1 MSKLIPL
8 HIHTEYSLLDGMI
21 RVGDLVKYAKENE
34 LGAIAITDHGVM
46 YSAVEFYELAKHND
60 INPLIG
66 CEFYV
71 HNGDIHTKDASNNP
85 LWHLILIAKDNQGYK
100 NLIKLVSTAWCEGFY
115 YKPRINFELLQQ
127 YHEGLICTSACLGGE
142 ILQELLAGEK
152 TKAIEAAKR
161 YKDLF
166 GDDYY
171 IELQD
176 HNLDDQKR
184 TNPDLIRIAKELG
197 IKMVITN
204 DSHYLRKQDAD
215 AQDTLLCLQ
224 TNANKDDEK
233 RFRFPNNEFYVKNK
247 DEMRQAFSWMDDET
261 FEECCKNTE
270 EIANKCNVEIELH
283 NAPLPHYDVPEEFI
297 YKSDDVD
304 EKIIE
309 RLKKKNKTDSKE
321 EVLEEAKYIQG
332 IENYLEYIVTEGLK
346 KRYGDPIPESIV
358 ERAKYELGVINHM
371 GFPAYFMITWD
382 FIHFAKTH
390 DIPVGPGRGSAAG
403 SVVAY
408 ALEITDIDPIYHKL
422 LFERFLN
429 PERFTMPDIDI
440 DFCIEK
446 RGDVIDYVT
455 QKYGEDKVCQIITFS
470 TYAPKAA
477 FKGVG
482 RVLQVPFA
490 ESNRI
495 TGLIEPALDV
505 ARATN
510 PKAEWLRDIISAE
523 GTSDFKQLYNEDYQI
538 TNPDT
543 GNVISFRRWV
553 DMAVA
558 IEGLK
563 CGTGTHAAGVIIS
576 HAPLDTILPVQ
587 PSKDGI
593 VQTGYPK
600 HEATEVLDLLK
611 MDFLGLRNLTMIT
624 KTCKMVKK
632 YRGIDVDINNIPL
645 DDKPTYDML
654 VKGETIGVF
663 QLESQGMM
671 NLVKRLKP
679 DVFEDLGALVALFR
693 PGPLGSGMVDDFVA
707 RKHGKQEITYAH
719 PLLEPV
725 LKDTYGTIVYQEQIM
740 QVFQVL
746 ADYSLGQADQ
756 VRRMMGKK
764 DLKTMEEQRGKF
776 IDASAKHDMKKEDA
790 EKLFNQIL
798 AFASYCF
805 NRSHSAAYAF
815 VAYQTAYLKC
825 HYPVEYFSALLSSV
839 SDNKDQTQLYIEE
852 AQKYGCKVLAPDI
865 NKSYLEYAPDG
876 DNIRFGMAAIK
887 GVGAPVVEAIIK
899 EREENGDFTS
909 IFDFCKRVD
918 GKYVNK
924 KSLEGL
930 IKAGAFSNIEK
941 SRKQLFENMEHI
953 LDVTS
958 KEARDRAMG
967 QVSLFAA
974 LGNDGEDFSG
984 VQYQLVGSD
993 EEYTDKELQLFEKEF
1008 LGFYVTSHPL
1018 FSIRD
1023 KLNFLISHRISE
1035 LTEVADETL
1044 VTICGLITATRQ
1056 IPTKKD
1062 PSKFLRFVTVEDLT
1076 GKVDAVCFHK
1086 KLLDY
1091 GEILQPDMKVVITG
1105 RLQHR
1110 GEDQLSLVVETVKS
1124 VDNSNIVTLCLL
1136 EEIKYEEL
1144 CGIKNI
1150 LAKYH
1155 GDDPVMIKL
1164 PEIDGYSAKI
1174 MTSSMFWVSTSNDLI
1189 NNIKHVFPNKVNIKI
1204 DSLDKPLEV

>member
-1 MSKLIPL
+1 MSKFIPL
-8 HIHTEYSLLDGMI
+8 HIHSEYSLLDGMI

-34 LGAIAITDHGVM
+34 IPGIAITDHGVM

-71 HNGDIHTKDASNNP
+71 HNGDIHVHESNNNP
-85 LWHLILIAKDNQGYK
+85 LYHLILIAKDNKGYK

-115 YKPRINFELLQQ
+115 YKPRINFELLKEH
-127 YHEGLICTSACLGGE
+127 HEGLICASACLGGE
-142 ILQELLAGEK
+142 VLQNLLKGEYS
-152 TKAIEAAKR
+152 AAKDTAQR

-176 HNLDDQKR
+176 HNLDEQKR
-184 TNPDLIRIAKELG
+184 TNPDLIKLAKELD
-197 IKMVITN
+197 IKMIITN
-204 DSHYLRKQDAD
+204 DSHYLRKEDAD

-233 RFRFPNNEFYVKNK
+233 RFHFPNNEFYIKSK
-247 DEMRQAFSWMDDET
+247 EEMRAAFSWMDDAT
-261 FEECCKNTE
+261 FEECCANTE
-270 EIANKCNVEIELH
+270 EICNKCDVEIELH
-283 NAPLPHYDVPEEFI
+283 NAPLPHYDVPDEFI
-297 YKSDDVD
+297 FKSDNVD
-304 EKIIE
+304 PKILE
-309 RLKKKNKTDSKE
+309 RLMKKHKTDSKE
-321 EVLEEAKYIQG
+321 DILEEAKYIQG
-332 IENYLEYIVTEGLK
+332 IENYLEHIVMQGLK
-346 KRYGDPIPESIV
+346 KRYGDPVPEEIIN
-358 ERAKYELGVINHM
+358 RTKYELGVINQM

-408 ALEITDIDPIYHKL
+408 ALEITDIDPIFHKL

-440 DFCIEK
+440 DFCIDRRSE
-446 RGDVIDYVT
+446 VIDYVT

-523 GTSDFKQLYNEDYQI
+523 GISDFKNLYDEDYQI
-538 TNPDT
+538 TNPET
-543 GNVISFRRWV
+543 GSVISFKRWV
-553 DMAVA
+553 DMAIA

-632 YRGIDVDINNIPL
+632 YRGIDVDINHIPL

-776 IDASAKHDMKKEDA
+776 IEASAKHNMSKEDA

-825 HYPVEYFSALLSSV
+825 HYPVEYLSALLSSV

-852 AQKYGCKVLAPDI
+852 AQKYGINVLPPDI
-865 NKSYLEYAPDG
+865 NHSYLEYTPDG
-876 DNIRFGMAAIK
+876 DNIRFGLAAIK
-887 GVGAPVVEAIIK
+887 QVGEPVVEAIIK
-899 EREENGDFTS
+899 EREENGEFKS

-918 GKYVNK
+918 AKFVNK

-930 IKAGAFSNIEK
+930 IKAGAFANIEK
-941 SRKQLFENMEHI
+941 SRKQLFDNIEHI

-958 KEARDRAMG
+958 KEAKDRAMG

-974 LGNDGEDFSG
+974 MGAEEDFSNA
-984 VQYQLVGSD
+984 QYQLVGSD
-993 EEYTDKELQLFEKEF
+993 IEYTDKEIQQLEKEF

-1018 FSIRD
+1018 FSLRD
-1023 KLNFLISHRISE
+1023 KMQFLMTHRISE
-1035 LTEVADETL
+1035 LKDVKEEDE
-1044 VTICGLITATRQ
+1044 VTICGLVTATRQ

-1062 PSKFLRFVTVEDLT
+1062 PTKFLRFVTLEDLT
-1076 GKVDAVCFHK
+1076 GKVDCVCFHK
-1086 KLLDY
+1086 KLLEFGDL
-1091 GEILQPDMKVVITG
+1091 LQQDNKVVITG
-1105 RLQHR
+1105 KVQHR
-1110 GEDQLSLVVETVKS
+1110 GEDQISILIDNVKS
-1124 VDNSNIVTLCLL
+1124 VENSNIVTLSLKK
-1136 EEIKYEEL
+1136 EIKYEEL

-1155 GDDPVMIKL
+1155 GDDPVMFKL
-1164 PEIDGYSAKI
+1164 PQSDGYGAKI
-1174 MTSSMFWVSTSNDLI
+1174 LTSPTFWVNSTNDLI
-1189 NNIKHVFPNKVNIKI
+1189 NHMKQYFPNEVDISI
-1204 DSLDKPLEV
+1204 RSLDQPLEV

>member
-1 MSKLIPL
+1 M
-8 HIHTEYSLLDGMI
+8 
-21 RVGDLVKYAKENE
+21 
-34 LGAIAITDHGVM
+34 
-46 YSAVEFYELAKHND
+46 
-60 INPLIG
+60 
-66 CEFYV
+66 
-71 HNGDIHTKDASNNP
+71 
-85 LWHLILIAKDNQGYK
+85 
-100 NLIKLVSTAWCEGFY
+100 IKLA
-115 YKPRINFELLQQ
+115 REL
-127 YHEGLICTSACLGGE
+127 
-142 ILQELLAGEK
+142 
-152 TKAIEAAKR
+152 
-161 YKDLF
+161 D
-166 GDDYY
+166 
-171 IELQD
+171 
-176 HNLDDQKR
+176 
-184 TNPDLIRIAKELG
+184 
-197 IKMVITN
+197 IKMIITN

-233 RFRFPNNEFYVKNK
+233 RFSFPNNEFYVKSK

-261 FEECCKNTE
+261 FEECVQNTE
-270 EIANKCNVEIELH
+270 DIANKCNVEIELH
-283 NAPLPHYDVPEEFI
+283 NAPLPHYDVPDEFLATAD
-297 YKSDDVD
+297 KVD
-304 EKIIE
+304 PKIIE
-309 RLKKKNKTDSKE
+309 RLKKKNKTESTDD
-321 EVLEEAKYIQG
+321 VIEEAIYIQG
-332 IENYLEYIVTEGLK
+332 IEDYLEHVVFEGLK
-346 KRYGDPIPESIV
+346 KRYGDPVPESIV
-358 ERAKYELGVINHM
+358 ERAKYELGVINQM

-382 FIHFAKTH
+382 FIHYAKVN

-429 PERFTMPDIDI
+429 PERFTMPDVDI
-440 DFCIEK
+440 DFCIER
-446 RGDVIDYVT
+446 RGEVIDYVT

-510 PKAEWLRDIISAE
+510 PKAEWLRDIIAAE

-538 TNPDT
+538 LNPESGKT
-543 GNVISFRRWV
+543 ISFKRWV
-553 DMAVA
+553 DMAIA

-632 YRGIDVDINNIPL
+632 YRGIDVDINHIPL

-725 LKDTYGTIVYQEQIM
+725 LNDTYGTIVYQEQIM

-776 IDASAKHDMKKEDA
+776 IEASAKHEMKKEDA

-815 VAYQTAYLKC
+815 VAYQTAYLKK

-839 SDNKDQTQLYIEE
+839 ADNKDQTQLYIEE
-852 AQKYGCKVLAPDI
+852 AQRYGCKVLAPDV

-899 EREENGDFTS
+899 EREANGDFKS

-918 GKYVNK
+918 AKYVNK

-941 SRKQLFENMEHI
+941 SRKQLFENIEHI

-958 KEARDRAMG
+958 KEAKDRAMG
-967 QVSLFAA
+967 QVSLFASVENA
-974 LGNDGEDFSG
+974 EEFSG

-993 EEYTDKELQLFEKEF
+993 EEYTDKEIQLLEKEF

-1023 KLNFLISHRISE
+1023 KVQYLTTHRITE
-1035 LTEVADETL
+1035 LNDVPEEGV

-1062 PSKFLRFVTVEDLT
+1062 PSKFLRFVTLEDLS
-1076 GKVDAVCFHK
+1076 GKVDCVCFHR

-1091 GEILQPDMKVVITG
+1091 GEILEPDNKVVITG
-1105 RLQHR
+1105 KVQHR
-1110 GEDQLSLVVETVKS
+1110 GEDQISLVIDNAKS
-1124 VDNSNIVTLCLL
+1124 VDNSNIVTVSLL
-1136 EEIKYEEL
+1136 DEIKYEEL

-1164 PEIDGYSAKI
+1164 PPVNGYSTRI
-1174 MTSSMFWVSTSNDLI
+1174 MTSSMFWVNSTNDLV
-1189 NNIKHVFPNKVNIKI
+1189 NNIKQVFPNRVDVSIN
-1204 DSLDKPLEV
+1204 SLDKPIDSVV

>member
-1 MSKLIPL
+1 MTRLIPL

-21 RVGDLVKYAKENE
+21 RVHDLVNYAKEND

-46 YSAVEFYELAKHND
+46 YSAVEFYELAKHNG

-71 HNGDIHTKDASNNP
+71 HDGDIHTKEASHNP
-85 LWHLILIAKDNQGYK
+85 LYHLILIAKNDKGYK

-115 YKPRINFELLQQ
+115 YKPRINFELLQKH
-127 YHEGLICTSACLGGE
+127 HEGLICASACLGGE
-142 ILQELLAGEK
+142 VLQHLLAGEK
-152 TKAIEAAKR
+152 DKAKETAAK
-161 YKDLF
+161 YKELF

-176 HNLDDQKR
+176 HGLDDQKR
-184 TNPDLIRIAKELG
+184 TNPDLIQIAKELD
-197 IKMVITN
+197 IKMIITN
-204 DSHYLRKQDAD
+204 DSHYLRKEDAD

-233 RFRFPNNEFYVKNK
+233 RFHFPNNEFYIKSK

-270 EIANKCNVEIELH
+270 DIANKCDVEIELH
-283 NAPLPHYDVPEEFI
+283 NAPLPHYDVPEEFLFT
-297 YKSDDVD
+297 SDDVD
-304 EKIIE
+304 PKILE
-309 RLKKKNKTDSKE
+309 RLKKKHKTDSTE

-332 IENYLEYIVTEGLK
+332 IENYLEHIVMEGLK
-346 KRYGDPIPESIV
+346 KRYGDPIPDSII
-358 ERAKYELGVINHM
+358 ERTKYELGVINHM

-382 FIHFAKTH
+382 FIHYAKTH

-440 DFCIEK
+440 DFCIDRRSE
-446 RGDVIDYVT
+446 VIDYVT

-523 GTSDFKQLYNEDYQI
+523 GTSEFKQLYNEDYQI
-538 TNPDT
+538 INPDS
-543 GNVISFRRWV
+543 GHAISFKRWV
-553 DMAVA
+553 DMAIA

-624 KTCKMVKK
+624 KTCKMIKQG
-632 YRGIDVDINNIPL
+632 RGIDVDINHIPL

-654 VKGETIGVF
+654 AKGETIGVF

-693 PGPLGSGMVDDFVA
+693 PGPLGSGMVDDFVE

-776 IDASAKHDMKKEDA
+776 IEASAKHEMKKEDA

-825 HYPVEYFSALLSSV
+825 HYPVEYLSALLSSV

-852 AQKYGCKVLAPDI
+852 AHKLGIKVLPPDI
-865 NKSYLEYAPDG
+865 NKSFLEYAPDG
-876 DNIRFGMAAIK
+876 ENIRFGMAAIK
-887 GVGAPVVEAIIK
+887 QVGAPVVEAIIK
-899 EREENGDFTS
+899 EREENGDFKS

-941 SRKQLFENMEHI
+941 SRKQLFENIEHI

-958 KEARDRAMG
+958 KEARDKAMG
-967 QVSLFAA
+967 QVSLFASVE
-974 LGNDGEDFSG
+974 NSEDFAG
-984 VQYQLVGSD
+984 VQYQLIGSA
-993 EEYTDKELQLFEKEF
+993 EEYSDKEIQLFEKEF

-1023 KLNFLISHRISE
+1023 KLPFLITHRISE
-1035 LTEVADETL
+1035 LNEVEDETV

-1062 PSKFLRFVTVEDLT
+1062 PSKFLRFVTVEDLS

-1086 KLLDY
+1086 KLLEY
-1091 GEILQPDMKVVITG
+1091 AEILQPDNKVVITG
-1105 RLQHR
+1105 KLQHR
-1110 GEDQLSLVVETVKS
+1110 GEDQLSLVVDNAKS
-1124 VDNSNIVTLCLL
+1124 VENSNIVTVSLL
-1136 EEIKYEEL
+1136 DEIKYEEL

-1155 GDDPVMIKL
+1155 GDDPVMFKL
-1164 PEIDGYSAKI
+1164 PPVNGYSTKI
-1174 MTSSMFWVSTSNDLI
+1174 MTASMFWVNSSNDLV
-1189 NNIKHVFPNKVNIKI
+1189 NNIKHIFPNKVDVSIN
-1204 DSLDKPLEV
+1204 SLDKPLEV

>member
-1 MSKLIPL
+1 MANFIPL
-8 HIHTEYSLLDGMI
+8 HIHSEYSLLDGMI
-21 RVGDLVKYAKENE
+21 RVGDLVKYAKENNVP
-34 LGAIAITDHGVM
+34 AIAITDHGVM
-46 YSAVEFYELAKHND
+46 YSAVEFYEKAKHEG

-71 HNGDIHTKDASNNP
+71 NTGDIHVHDSANNP
-85 LWHLILIAKDNQGYK
+85 LYHLILIAKDNKGYK

-127 YHEGLICTSACLGGE
+127 YHEGLICASACLGGE
-142 ILQELLAGEK
+142 VLQHLLKNEYEQAKEV
-152 TKAIEAAKR
+152 AKR
-161 YKDLF
+161 YQDLF

-176 HNLDDQKR
+176 HNLEEQKR
-184 TNPDLIRIAKELG
+184 TNPELMKIAKELG
-197 IKMVITN
+197 IKLIITN
-204 DSHYLRKQDAD
+204 DSHYLTKADAD

-233 RFRFPNNEFYVKNK
+233 RFHFPNNEFYVKSK
-247 DEMRQAFSWMDDET
+247 EEMRQAFSWLDDAT
-261 FEECCKNTE
+261 FEECCANTE
-270 EIANKCNVEIELH
+270 EVANKCDVEIELH

-297 YKSDDVD
+297 FKSDDVD
-304 EKIIE
+304 SKIIE
-309 RLKKKNKTDSKE
+309 RLKKKNKTDSTAD
-321 EVLEEAKYIQG
+321 VLEEAKYIQG
-332 IENYLEYIVTEGLK
+332 IENYLEHVVFEGLK
-346 KRYGDPIPESIV
+346 KRYGDPIPEKII
-358 ERAKYELGVINHM
+358 ERTKYELDVINHM

-440 DFCIEK
+440 DFCIDRRSE
-446 RGDVIDYVT
+446 VIDYVT

-490 ESNRI
+490 ESNRL

-505 ARATN
+505 ARASN
-510 PKAEWLRDIISAE
+510 PKAEWLRDIIAAE
-523 GTSDFKQLYNEDYQI
+523 GTSDFKQLYDEDYQI
-538 TNPDT
+538 MNPESGKT
-543 GNVISFRRWV
+543 ISFKRWV
-553 DMAVA
+553 DMAIA

-645 DDKPTYDML
+645 DDKPTYEML
-654 VKGETIGVF
+654 VRGETIGVF

-776 IDASAKHDMKKEDA
+776 IEASAKHDMKKEDA

-815 VAYQTAYLKC
+815 VAYQTAYLKT

-839 SDNKDQTQLYIEE
+839 ADNKDQTQLYIEE
-852 AQKYGCKVLAPDI
+852 AQRLGSKVLAPDI

-876 DNIRFGMAAIK
+876 ENIRFGMAAIK

-899 EREENGDFTS
+899 EREENGDFKN

-918 GKYVNK
+918 AKYVNK

-958 KEARDRAMG
+958 KEAKDRAMG
-967 QVSLFAA
+967 QVSLFAS
-974 LGNDGEDFSG
+974 LGGDSEFEN
-984 VQYQLVGSD
+984 VQYQLVGND
-993 EEYTDKELQLFEKEF
+993 AEYTDKEIQLFEKEF

-1023 KLNFLISHRISE
+1023 KLPFLMTHRVAE
-1035 LTEVADETL
+1035 LKELKEEEVVTL
-1044 VTICGLITATRQ
+1044 CGLITATRQ

-1062 PSKFLRFVTVEDLT
+1062 PSKFLRFITLEDLT
-1076 GKVDAVCFHK
+1076 GKVDCVCFHK
-1086 KLLDY
+1086 KLMEF
-1091 GEILQPDMKVVITG
+1091 GEMLIQDNKVVITG
-1105 RLQHR
+1105 KVQHR
-1110 GEDQLSLVVETVKS
+1110 GDDAISVLIDNVKS
-1124 VDNSNIVTLCLL
+1124 VENSNIVTLSLKRDV
-1136 EEIKYEEL
+1136 KYEEL

-1150 LAKYH
+1150 LAKHH
-1155 GDDPVMIKL
+1155 GDDPVMFKM
-1164 PEIDGYSAKI
+1164 PPVDGYSAKI
-1174 MTSSMFWVSTSNDLI
+1174 LTAPIFWVSSTNDLV
-1189 NNIKHVFPNKVNIKI
+1189 NHMQQVFPNTLDVSIR
-1204 DSLDKPLEV
+1204 SLDQPLEV